1 MPSPII
7 SVCIPTYNGGD
18 FLEETLNS
26 VAAQSFADFEL
37 VIVDDGSRDATL
49 EIAERFAAGEPRTRI
64 IRNTARAGSSAR
76 NANRCVEEARGE
88 WIKFL
93 FQDDLMA
100 PRCLERM
107 LEAGRRGPLVIAW
120 HDYVYSGDVAAD
132 VRHFYETLPTLGA
145 TLPHDYAGAD
155 EFCAA
160 VMQHFGVNFIGPT
173 SSSFI
178 HRRCFS
184 TYGSFSREIVSYP
197 DLEFWMRVGSNEGL
211 SIASEP
217 LVSFRV
223 HDRSISSRLRNAKA
237 PSNRGRLEFVHLL
250 WLIAHTSEYARL
262 REVARFS
269 EKPVDTAAKLVEEMI
284 DIRWDA
290 AEASYRM
297 RDRGLLNEIESF
309 CERNPE
315 IAAIMRDYDETL
327 PVWTRFRQFVKARI

>member
-1 MPSPII
+1 MPSPIV

-18 FLEETLNS
+18 FLEETLDS
-26 VAAQSFADFEL
+26 VAAQSFADFEI

-49 EIAERFAAGEPRTRI
+49 EIAERFADAEPRARI
-64 IRNTARAGSSAR
+64 VRNTTRAGSSAR

-107 LEAGRRGPLVIAW
+107 LDAGRRGPLVIAW
-120 HDYVYSGDVAAD
+120 HDYLYSGEVAAE
-132 VRHFYETLPTLGA
+132 VRQFYENLPTLGA
-145 TLPHDYAGAD
+145 VLPHEYAAPA

-160 VMQHFGVNFIGPT
+160 VMQHFGVNFVGPT
-173 SSSFI
+173 SSSLV

-184 TYGSFSREIVSYP
+184 TYGPFSREIVSYP

-211 SIASEP
+211 SIASEQ

-223 HDRSISSRLRNAKA
+223 HDRSISGRLRQARA
-237 PSNRGRLEFVHLL
+237 PSHRGRLEFIHLL
-250 WLIAHTSEYARL
+250 WLIAHTPDYARL
-262 REVARFS
+262 REVARS
-269 EKPVDTAAKLVEEMI
+269 WEPPLDAAARLAGEIV

-290 AEASYRM
+290 AEASYRR
-297 RDRGLLNEIESF
+297 RDRGLLREFESF

-315 IAAIMRDYDETL
+315 IASIVHAHDAAL
-327 PVWTRFRQFVKARI
+327 PIWTRFKQFVKARI

>member
-1 MPSPII
+1 MSSPII

-26 VAAQSFADFEL
+26 VAAQSFTDFEI
-37 VIVDDGSRDATL
+37 VIVDDGSRDTTL

-64 IRNTARAGSSAR
+64 IRNSARAGSSAR

-93 FQDDLMA
+93 FQDDLMV

-107 LEAGRRGPLVIAW
+107 LDAGRRGPLVIAW
-120 HDYVYSGDVAAD
+120 HDYLYSGEVAAE
-132 VRHFYETLPTLGA
+132 VRQFYENLPTLAA
-145 TLPHDYAGAD
+145 TLPRDYSTPDAV
-155 EFCAA
+155 CAA

-173 SSSFI
+173 STSFI
-178 HRRCFS
+178 HRRCFA
-184 TYGSFSREIVSYP
+184 TYGPFSREIVSYP

-211 SIASEP
+211 SIAPEP

-223 HDRSISSRLRNAKA
+223 HDRSISSRLRQANG
-237 PSNRGRLEFVHLL
+237 PSNRGRLEFAHLL
-250 WLIAHTSEYARL
+250 WLIAHTPEYARL
-262 REVARFS
+262 REVARS
-269 EKPVDTAAKLVEEMI
+269 WEPPLDAAARLVDELF

-290 AEASYRM
+290 AEASYRL
-297 RDRGLLNEIESF
+297 RDRALLSEFESF

-315 IAAIMRDYDETL
+315 IASIIRDHDATL
-327 PVWTRFRQFVKARI
+327 PIWTRLRQFVKARI